1 MNNYKKYLK
10 YKYKYYALKKQI
22 GGNDI
27 ITYGDTTIKIDTN
40 SKNDYYKKIHDNK
53 SKSDEEFIKD
63 LIIYYILNTH
73 TNSHNYIC
81 PDIKIEID
89 KINPDNLMKTHEDK
103 SLNNHNTA
111 YRYSYTQSQYKPA
124 KNSVST
130 LAEEPCGKPIK
141 EQSLMDRAI
150 VTFNN
155 IQNTLKQSNTSI
167 SSIFKNIKTYTFEE
181 IKNKIQARYDTIARE
196 RNESNRKQHNVLLSD
211 IFFWY
216 VMINKMFIDKIF
228 FFKQFEPNFIE
239 TLYSGSWEASSI
251 KQQTLAAD
259 KQQLN
264 DLYTKPLQHAPPPPH
279 ASETSYSKD
288 IHPKRHTSTVIH
300 PTEPDSYVHP
310 YAVNTD

>member
-22 GGNDI
+22 GGNGI

-40 SKNDYYKKIHDNK
+40 SKNDYYNKIHDNK

-73 TNSHNYIC
+73 TNSHNYMC

-89 KINPDNLMKTHEDK
+89 KINPEILSRKQKDT
-103 SLNNHNTA
+103 SLNQHHIA
-111 YRYSYTQSQYKPA
+111 YRYSYTQSQLKPA
-124 KNSVST
+124 KDHVT
-130 LAEEPCGKPIK
+130 PLAEEPCGKPNK

-150 VTFNN
+150 ETFRN
-155 IQNTLKQSNTSI
+155 IEATIRHSNTSI

-181 IKNKIQARYDTIARE
+181 IKNKIQERYVTIATE
-196 RNESNRKQHNVLLSD
+196 RTDSKRPQYNVLLSD

-216 VMINKMFIDKIF
+216 VLINKMFIDKIKF
-228 FFKQFEPNFIE
+228 FQKFEPHFIE
-239 TLYSGSWEASSI
+239 TLYSGSWEAASI

-259 KQQLN
+259 KRQLN
-264 DLYTKPLQHAPPPPH
+264 DLYTKPLQHAPPPPPPPH
-279 ASETSYSKD
+279 ASETSYSKG
-288 IHPKRHTSTVIH
+288 IHPKRRTSIE
-300 PTEPDSYVHP
+300 TESENQHP
-310 YAVNTD
+310 YAVSTY